1 LEENGWDGDWYR
13 RAYFDDGTPLGS
25 VSNREC
31 RIDSIAQSWSVLSGA
46 AHPERA
52 ARAMEAVDKYLV
64 RADSGIILLF
74 APPFVNTIRDPGY
87 IKGYP
92 AGLRENGGQYTH
104 GVLWSIAAFAL
115 LGNGDKA
122 GELFSMINP
131 INHTRNRTAAARFR
145 NEPYVTSGDVYSVP
159 PHDGRAGWSW
169 YSGSA
174 AWMYRVGIEYILG
187 LKVMG
192 DQLVV
197 DPCIPSRWPGFE
209 AVLRHHGS
217 VYEIKIDNPENRNRG
232 VARIEID
239 GKVLADQTFIP
250 LTRNSGTHHVKVLLG
265 DRADI
270 MDVAQ

>member
-1 LEENGWDGDWYR
+1 
-13 RAYFDDGTPLGS
+13 
-25 VSNREC
+25 
-31 RIDSIAQSWSVLSGA
+31 
-46 AHPERA
+46 
-52 ARAMEAVDKYLV
+52 
-64 RADSGIILLF
+64 
-74 APPFVNTIRDPGY
+74 
-87 IKGYP
+87 
-92 AGLRENGGQYTH
+92 
-104 GVLWSIAAFAL
+104 
-115 LGNGDKA
+115 
-122 GELFSMINP
+122 
-131 INHTRNRTAAARFR
+131 
-145 NEPYVTSGDVYSVP
+145 
-159 PHDGRAGWSW
+159 
-169 YSGSA
+169 
-174 AWMYRVGIEYILG
+174 MYRVGIEYILG